1 MKNSQPKWFT
11 IAKVNHF
18 GLCQNDF
25 FVKKYE
31 KLWLFNKFMVFFLSL
46 INKKESA

>member
-18 GLCQNDF
+18 GLRQNDF
-25 FVKKYE
+25 FVKNYGY
-31 KLWLFNKFMVFFLSL
+31 L
-46 INKKESA
+46 INLWYFSITNK